1 MDASVL
7 YLTLA
12 LALFSFFC
20 STYTTLRTLLPLLPD
35 HPLNRRTAGSAI
47 GSFAP
52 AASPS
57 ETTPRLKSAQRF
69 AAYLSV
75 VDIFAAVVLVWEMS
89 TAVSGNSQ
97 LGDSKLAAARIYLAT
112 TARPT
117 LLLVVAILSYT
128 NVCLGRSIAL
138 GKADSIVWAPALA
151 VYAVGGGLAALPK
164 VGGSNVWIGLI
175 SWLSLVTAVV
185 TVCFGR
191 LLVAILRDKM
201 VSPADLPYGNY
212 LSTFH
217 NNFSGLSTSFVNS
230 IGRSSSTINLPTQ
243 PKNAPSIFEGKAST
257 PSRASAED
265 GDFDYRHDF
274 RSPTPGSTYG
284 LIDQSASAL
293 SGRSTPQLGPRLH
306 IYEDAREILDYD
318 KADSQTTTSRRSMS
332 SIASRA
338 STYLSPGGLVA
349 GSAVR
354 NAVKV
359 QEAWGGQTPPGTG
372 HSPAVELSSKEA
384 RGALIRIGGHLASC
398 LLGYA
403 FVAPF
408 VISRLVHPSGSV
420 PLVAS
425 LLLVIGV
432 CQPGVIL
439 AWQCW
444 SSEGFWFRR
453 QQPPIPKSSSAL
465 ALEKL
470 EVVVENE
477 KGDFRVESRASTVRT
492 YKDSLPG
499 IVPDGVDCN
508 PTQRGKLGR
517 AISMLEAH
525 PKLQLLPS
533 PTAQVS
539 ITSAVQSAS
548 TGHARLRSLKLSKAT
563 TGSFG
568 ETGKTRPRTGS
579 GASRKTVCGFEH
591 HARHVSAPLDPTDTS
606 LIVSLLKAKKRAS
619 DSHRQPSR
627 ERIPFG
633 FKDSNARERPAS
645 TGFCSKPPLAS
656 PSFAPSADFNA
667 LIRELTLSSV
677 DSRPHMDSPPPVPP
691 LAQEIDYL
699 SAQVLP
705 KLVPSIKLGNSVT
718 VASKNAP
725 PPRPPWM
732 GPAPIDEYRF
742 GSFASRRSR
751 LSGRFSFAGVSKA
764 EPAKVTDASEVWVS
778 VDTPEVDEELSPPSV
793 SPASIRADKPVRLSS
808 PTAEHLPHGDEK
820 TTHTCTA
827 SSGTRLDISFEWED
841 GASEVLDAGTLADDS
856 SSDDNGDSDAEIA
869 AFEAHRRARQALP
882 PLSPTFATSISQGVY
897 LKSSPSIR
905 HPHSPN
911 GSVVLRGSQVF
922 SEEEDVRTGRIQCAT
937 VRPISRQS
945 DSSSTEMMHSYGLRS
960 THVPVASVTSS
971 RSFASL
977 SSLTSQGFHNM
988 MASQSWHGGNSDSAL
1003 SSDEQQ
1009 RRSQPNS
1016 RPLSLLS
1023 QRDVN
1028 VMSSDESSEREL
1040 QKVSHHRAAT
1050 GLRDSN
1056 SHSALPRLPLPP
1068 IPAESDED
1076 HNEVLKTP
1084 TLTPSNHQRRPSR
1097 TPCDVDLSKPT
1108 SATSSSRVPARTP
1121 PNATSRSRARAKTA
1135 FDNLRPSLAG
1145 PSLRYLSSYSPTR
1158 SSPTE
1163 APTREYF
1170 YDVDVHGQLFLSTTK
1185 QRNVATAY
1193 RDPRFLSTLY
1203 TRIRRNLSEDERSQ
1217 AVRQQ
1222 GYEFQSDCMGERNWV
1237 RPDRDGTVLVFQ
1249 SLEEGELHYGGS
1261 LTTPFNPATLRVDPE
1276 SGYLFHPSPLP
1287 SRRRAAETSRYGPYS
1302 LLKSSLVLEHFA
1314 SSLEYDDDGRGSF
1327 EYQGKRFDLEKL
1339 EECDVWRR
1347 AD

>member
-7 YLTLA
+7 YLTLG

-35 HPLNRRTAGSAI
+35 HPLNRRTAGSAV

-57 ETTPRLKSAQRF
+57 AEKRPRLKSAQRF

-75 VDIFAAVVLVWEMS
+75 VDIFAAVVLVWEVS

-97 LGDSKLAAARIYLAT
+97 LGDSKLAAARIYLTT

-117 LLLVVAILSYT
+117 LLLVVAVLSYA

-138 GKADSIVWAPALA
+138 GKADWIVWAPALL

-185 TVCFGR
+185 TICFGR
-191 LLVAILRDKM
+191 LLVAILRVRRITQCEQISRFAVEQDKM

-212 LSTFH
+212 FPTFH

-230 IGRSSSTINLPTQ
+230 IGRSSSTVNLP
-243 PKNAPSIFEGKAST
+243 PHPDKAPSLFEGKAST
-257 PSRASAED
+257 PSRASTED
-265 GDFDYRHDF
+265 GDYDYRHDF
-274 RSPTPGSTYG
+274 RSQTPGSTYG
-284 LIDQSASAL
+284 LLDRSASAL

-306 IYEDAREILDYD
+306 IYEDAHEILEFDQD
-318 KADSQTTTSRRSMS
+318 KADSQTTTSRRSIS
-332 SIASRA
+332 SIVSRA
-338 STYLSPGGLVA
+338 STYLSPGGFVA

-372 HSPAVELSSKEA
+372 HSPAAELSSKEA
-384 RGALIRIGGHLASC
+384 RGALVRIGGHLASC

-403 FVAPF
+403 FVSPF
-408 VISRLVHPSGSV
+408 VISRLVHPSASV

-425 LLLVIGV
+425 ILLVIGV

-444 SSEGFWFRR
+444 SSEGFWFHRPH
-453 QQPPIPKSSSAL
+453 PPIPTSSSAL

-477 KGDFRVESRASTVRT
+477 KSDFRAQSRASTVRT

-508 PTQRGKLGR
+508 PTQRSKLGR
-517 AISMLEAH
+517 AISMLETH

-533 PTAQVS
+533 PTAETS
-539 ITSAVQSAS
+539 TTSAVKSAS

-563 TGSFG
+563 IGSFG
-568 ETGKTRPRTGS
+568 ENGETRPRAGS
-579 GASRKTVCGFEH
+579 GASRKTVGGFEH

-606 LIVSLLKAKKRAS
+606 LVVSLLKAKKRAS

-633 FKDSNARERPAS
+633 FKDLNARERAAS
-645 TGFCSKPPLAS
+645 TCIKPPLLS
-656 PSFAPSADFNA
+656 PSFAPSADFTG
-667 LIRELTLSSV
+667 LTRELTISSI
-677 DSRPHMDSPPPVPP
+677 DSKPPPVPP
-691 LAQEIDYL
+691 LPQQIDYL

-705 KLVPSIKLGNSVT
+705 KLVPLIKLGNSVS
-718 VASKNAP
+718 VASKDAP
-725 PPRPPWM
+725 LPRPSSI
-732 GPAPIDEYRF
+732 ALATTDDSRF

-751 LSGRFSFAGVSKA
+751 LSGRFSFAGAPKA
-764 EPAKVTDASEVWVS
+764 EPTKFADTSEAWVS
-778 VDTPEVDEELSPPSV
+778 IDAPQAGEANVTPPVSQGPCPAQSSAGSPSPVAERVPTGEEQ
-793 SPASIRADKPVRLSS
+793 
-808 PTAEHLPHGDEK
+808 
-820 TTHTCTA
+820 TTHTRTA

-841 GASEVLDAGTLADDS
+841 ASEVLDAGTMADDS
-856 SSDDNGDSDAEIA
+856 SSDDDGDSDAEAA
-869 AFEAHRRARQALP
+869 AFEAHRRARQALT
-882 PLSPTFATSISQGVY
+882 PLSPTFATGFSQDAY
-897 LKSSPSIR
+897 LKSPPSAR

-911 GSVVLRGSQVF
+911 GS
-922 SEEEDVRTGRIQCAT
+922 
-937 VRPISRQS
+937 S
-945 DSSSTEMMHSYGLRS
+945 DSSSTEMTHSYGLRP

-1009 RRSQPNS
+1009 RRSRPGS

-1028 VMSSDESSEREL
+1028 VMSSDESSEREV
-1040 QKVSHHRAAT
+1040 QKISHHRAAT
-1050 GLRDSN
+1050 ALRDSN
-1056 SHSALPRLPLPP
+1056 SSHSALPRLPLPP
-1068 IPAESDED
+1068 IPAESEEEHD
-1076 HNEVLKTP
+1076 EVLKTP
-1084 TLTPSNHQRRPSR
+1084 TTTPSARRRRPTR
-1097 TPCDVDLSKPT
+1097 DIDLPKPT
-1108 SATSSSRVPARTP
+1108 STPSMVIVPTRTP
-1121 PNATSRSRARAKTA
+1121 PNVTSRSRARKFVKSPVYNDENISPA
-1135 FDNLRPSLAG
+1135 RPA
-1145 PSLRYLSSYSPTR
+1145 PSRPLPQPPTR
-1158 SSPTE
+1158 QAES
-1163 APTREYF
+1163 TRP
-1170 YDVDVHGQLFLSTTK
+1170 L
-1185 QRNVATAY
+1185 R
-1193 RDPRFLSTLY
+1193 
-1203 TRIRRNLSEDERSQ
+1203 
-1217 AVRQQ
+1217 
-1222 GYEFQSDCMGERNWV
+1222 
-1237 RPDRDGTVLVFQ
+1237 
-1249 SLEEGELHYGGS
+1249 
-1261 LTTPFNPATLRVDPE
+1261 TLR
-1276 SGYLFHPSPLP
+1276 
-1287 SRRRAAETSRYGPYS
+1287 
-1302 LLKSSLVLEHFA
+1302 
-1314 SSLEYDDDGRGSF
+1314 
-1327 EYQGKRFDLEKL
+1327 
-1339 EECDVWRR
+1339 
-1347 AD
+1347 

>member
-7 YLTLA
+7 YLTLG

-35 HPLNRRTAGSAI
+35 HPLNRRTAGSAV
-47 GSFAP
+47 GSFAAVP
-52 AASPS
+52 SPS
-57 ETTPRLKSAQRF
+57 AEERPRLKSAQRF

-75 VDIFAAVVLVWEMS
+75 VDIFAAVVLVWEVS

-97 LGDSKLAAARIYLAT
+97 LGDSHLAAARIYLAT

-117 LLLVVAILSYT
+117 LLLVVAILSYA
-128 NVCLGRSIAL
+128 NVCLGRSVAL
-138 GKADSIVWAPALA
+138 GKADWIVWAPALV
-151 VYAVGGGLAALPK
+151 VYAVGGGLAALPR

-175 SWLSLVTAVV
+175 SWLSLVTTVV

-191 LLVAILRDKM
+191 LLVAILRVRRITQCEQISRFAVEQDKM
-201 VSPADLPYGNY
+201 VSPADLPCGNY
-212 LSTFH
+212 FPTFH

-230 IGRSSSTINLPTQ
+230 IGRSSSTVNLP
-243 PKNAPSIFEGKAST
+243 PHPDKAPSLFEGKAST
-257 PSRASAED
+257 PSRASTED

-284 LIDQSASAL
+284 LLDRSASAL

-306 IYEDAREILDYD
+306 IYEDAHEILEFDQD
-318 KADSQTTTSRRSMS
+318 KADSQTTTSRRSIS

-338 STYLSPGGLVA
+338 STLLSPGGFVA

-384 RGALIRIGGHLASC
+384 RGALVRIGGHLASC

-403 FVAPF
+403 FVSPF
-408 VISRLVHPSGSV
+408 VISRLVHPSASV

-425 LLLVIGV
+425 ILLVIGV

-453 QQPPIPKSSSAL
+453 PHPPIPTSTSSL

-477 KGDFRVESRASTVRT
+477 KGDFRAESRASTVRT

-508 PTQRGKLGR
+508 PTQRSKLGR
-517 AISMLEAH
+517 AISMLETH
-525 PKLQLLPS
+525 PKLQLLPL
-533 PTAQVS
+533 PTTETS
-539 ITSAVQSAS
+539 TTSAVKSAL

-563 TGSFG
+563 IGSFG
-568 ETGKTRPRTGS
+568 ETGKTRPRAGS
-579 GASRKTVCGFEH
+579 GASRKTVGGFEH

-606 LIVSLLKAKKRAS
+606 LVVSLLKAKKRAS

-633 FKDSNARERPAS
+633 FKDSNVLERPAS
-645 TGFCSKPPLAS
+645 TSISKSPLS
-656 PSFAPSADFNA
+656 LPSFAPPAEFTG
-667 LIRELTLSSV
+667 LTRELTISSI
-677 DSRPHMDSPPPVPP
+677 DSKPHMDSPPPVPP
-691 LAQEIDYL
+691 LPKQIDYL

-705 KLVPSIKLGNSVT
+705 KLVPSIKLGNSVS
-718 VASKNAP
+718 VAAKDAP
-725 PPRPPWM
+725 LPRP
-732 GPAPIDEYRF
+732 ASTTLVTTDESRF

-751 LSGRFSFAGVSKA
+751 LSGRFSFAGVPKA
-764 EPAKVTDASEVWVS
+764 EATKFADTPEVWVS
-778 VDTPEVDEELSPPSV
+778 MNAQEAGDATTTAPSV
-793 SPASIRADKPVRLSS
+793 SQGSSSAENPARPPS
-808 PTAEHLPHGDEK
+808 PATEPFPANEEK
-820 TTHTCTA
+820 TNHTRTA
-827 SSGTRLDISFEWED
+827 SSGTRLDFSFEWED
-841 GASEVLDAGTLADDS
+841 ASEVLDAGSLADAS
-856 SSDDNGDSDAEIA
+856 SSDNDGDSDAEAA
-869 AFEAHRRARQALP
+869 AFEAHRRARQAVSL
-882 PLSPTFATSISQGVY
+882 LSPTFATGFSPDAY
-897 LKSSPSIR
+897 LKSPPSIR

-911 GSVVLRGSQVF
+911 GSVILRGSQVF
-922 SEEEDVRTGRIQCAT
+922 SEEEDVRTGTIQCAT

-945 DSSSTEMMHSYGLRS
+945 DSSSTEMTHSYGLRP

-1009 RRSQPNS
+1009 RHSRPGS

-1028 VMSSDESSEREL
+1028 IMSSDESSEREM
-1040 QKVSHHRAAT
+1040 QKISHHRAAT
-1050 GLRDSN
+1050 ALRDSN
-1056 SHSALPRLPLPP
+1056 SLAPPRLPLPP
-1068 IPAESDED
+1068 IPAQSKDEHD
-1076 HNEVLKTP
+1076 EILKTP
-1084 TLTPSNHQRRPSR
+1084 TTTPSARRPSR
-1097 TPCDVDLSKPT
+1097 APRDVGLLKPT
-1108 SATSSSRVPARTP
+1108 SIPSFSTVPTRTP
-1121 PNATSRSRARAKTA
+1121 PNVTSRSRARKLVKGPDHNDENIPPA
-1135 FDNLRPSLAG
+1135 RPA
-1145 PSLRYLSSYSPTR
+1145 PSRPLPQPPTR
-1158 SSPTE
+1158 
-1163 APTREYF
+1163 
-1170 YDVDVHGQLFLSTTK
+1170 
-1185 QRNVATAY
+1185 
-1193 RDPRFLSTLY
+1193 
-1203 TRIRRNLSEDERSQ
+1203 
-1217 AVRQQ
+1217 
-1222 GYEFQSDCMGERNWV
+1222 QSGSA
-1237 RPDRDGTVLVFQ
+1237 RPLR
-1249 SLEEGELHYGGS
+1249 
-1261 LTTPFNPATLRVDPE
+1261 TLR
-1276 SGYLFHPSPLP
+1276 
-1287 SRRRAAETSRYGPYS
+1287 
-1302 LLKSSLVLEHFA
+1302 
-1314 SSLEYDDDGRGSF
+1314 
-1327 EYQGKRFDLEKL
+1327 
-1339 EECDVWRR
+1339 
-1347 AD
+1347 